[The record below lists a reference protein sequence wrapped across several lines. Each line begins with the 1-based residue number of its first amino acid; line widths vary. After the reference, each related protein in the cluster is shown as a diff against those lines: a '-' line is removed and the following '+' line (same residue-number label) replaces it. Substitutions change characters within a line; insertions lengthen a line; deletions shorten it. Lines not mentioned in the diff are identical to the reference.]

1 MCMRLDERVLYG
13 RLKMAT
19 PEFHARFAGY
29 LRVREDCRTGQG
41 MLAKLGAIKA
51 DTR

>member
-1 MCMRLDERVLYG
+1 MCMRLDKRVLYG

-19 PEFHARFAGY
+19 PEFRARFAGY
-29 LRVREDCRTGQG
+29 LRMREDCRTGEG
-41 MLAKLGAIKA
+41 MLAMLDAIKA